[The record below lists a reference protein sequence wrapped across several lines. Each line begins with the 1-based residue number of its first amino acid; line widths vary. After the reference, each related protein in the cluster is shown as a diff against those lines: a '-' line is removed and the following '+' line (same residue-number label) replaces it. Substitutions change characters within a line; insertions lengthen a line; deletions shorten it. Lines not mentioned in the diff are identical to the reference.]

1 MTPIQ
6 AVIFDMDGVLI
17 DSEPVYLR
25 HEWEQLH
32 LRYPWVT
39 PESLYP
45 TVGMASQDYMPFM
58 ARLCRRENDAAFAQE
73 LHAMSTSCQVC
84 YLDILNP
91 QVHPVLDRLR
101 FMGLQIALASSSSH
115 ANIQRVLE
123 TCHLTDAFDLVV
135 SGESFTRSKPDPE
148 IYRYT
153 MERLRRRPK
162 ECLIV
167 EDSTYGI
174 QAGVAAGGIVAALQ
188 DDRFP
193 FDQRSAHLHIKHL
206 TELPALAACGGRK
219 IRAAF
224 FDVDGTLIANG
235 THAMPEGTVEALTAL
250 RRRGVAVLLCTGR
263 HKLEIE
269 EENLLPG
276 LTWDGAVYMNGQLC
290 EWQGHTVRENW
301 IPPSDLRELRRFLQ
315 RLKRSCIFLE
325 KNCMYANRI
334 DARMER
340 GQEQVGTAVP
350 KIREID
356 DLETRKINQA
366 IPYITPEEESEL
378 LARMPNCQIKRWSPF
393 AVDLINRDGGKQNGI
408 RALCAAIGI
417 TPEETIAFGDAENDL
432 EMLRLAGVGVAMG
445 NALPQV
451 RDSADYVTGTVEQ
464 RGVEEALRRFQLIEE
479 GPS

>member
-1 MTPIQ
+1 MTPIR

-32 LRYPWVT
+32 IRYPWIT

-45 TVGMASQDYMPFM
+45 TIGMASQDYMPFM
-58 ARLCRRENDAAFAQE
+58 ARLCRRENDEAFAQE

-84 YLDILNP
+84 YPEILNP
-91 QVHPVLDRLR
+91 QVHPVLARLR
-101 FMGLQIALASSSSH
+101 SMGLQIALASSSSRS
-115 ANIQRVLE
+115 NIQRVLE
-123 TCHLTDAFDLVV
+123 TCRLTDAFDVLV

-153 MERLRRRPK
+153 MGRLGRQPE

-167 EDSTYGI
+167 EDSTYGV
-174 QAGVAAGGIVAALQ
+174 QAGAAAGGIVAALR

-193 FDQRSAHLHIKHL
+193 FDQRAAHLHIEQL
-206 TELPALAACGGRK
+206 TEIPALVACGGRK

-224 FDVDGTLIANG
+224 FDVDGTLIASG
-235 THAMPEGTVEALTAL
+235 THAMPGGIVEALTAL

-276 LTWDGAVYMNGQLC
+276 LTWDGAAYMNGQLC
-290 EWQGHTVRENW
+290 EWQGHTVQENW
-301 IPPSDLRELRRFLQ
+301 IPAGDLRELRRFLQ
-315 RLKRSCIFLE
+315 QRGKSCIFLE
-325 KNCMYANRI
+325 KNCMYANRV

-350 KIREID
+350 KVRGID
-356 DLETRKINQA
+356 DLETRKIDQA
-366 IPYITPEEESEL
+366 IPYIAPEEEAEL

-393 AVDLINRDGGKQNGI
+393 AVDLISREGGKQNGI
-408 RALCAAIGI
+408 RALCTAMGI
-417 TPEETIAFGDAENDL
+417 SPEETIAFGDAENDL
-432 EMLRLAGVGVAMG
+432 EMLRLAGIGVAMG

-451 RDSADYVTGTVEQ
+451 RDCADYVTGTVEQ
-464 RGVEEALRRFQLIEE
+464 GGVVEALHHFQLIEE
-479 GPS
+479 R